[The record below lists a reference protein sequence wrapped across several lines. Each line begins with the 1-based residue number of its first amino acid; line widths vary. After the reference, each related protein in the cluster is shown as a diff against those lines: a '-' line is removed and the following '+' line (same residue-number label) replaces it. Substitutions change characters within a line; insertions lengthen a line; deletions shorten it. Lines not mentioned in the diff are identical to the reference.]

1 MDRQY
6 KAFISYRHLPLDKET
21 AIRVHRA
28 IEHFVIPRSLRKDGQ
43 RKLGYVF
50 RDEDEL
56 PVAGELTDNIRLAL
70 ENSEY
75 LIVICTP
82 ETCKSAW
89 VLKEIETFLQLR
101 DRNHVLLVLA
111 EGEPAAS
118 FPRLITELRDESGRL
133 IGEYEPMAA
142 NLNAPN
148 PAARKRK
155 FKVEILRILAGLL
168 GCPFDELYQRERRYQ
183 RRRAGALIALAA
195 LVAAGFIGM
204 LLNRN
209 AEIRLRLEQS
219 QENESRA
226 LAALSETAYREGR
239 YDTALSYAI
248 QALPGPEEARP
259 YVPEAE
265 AALRKELKLYDSCFF
280 AYCRSIE
287 QESKIRLM
295 AMSEDGTRLFT
306 ADPYGCIRAFD
317 LDSGAC
323 LWTAFPGGSMEIY
336 KMGLGCGGSRLIL
349 DYYGRG
355 SCVLS
360 TEDGSLIWQDQAS
373 AEISREDR
381 SIFMVTDYQEE
392 GKISILSAED
402 GSVLRVFHMLDCP
415 TLSIYDMAISPD
427 ERYLAFLGFAG
438 DRIELAVLDLET
450 GRSRLLP
457 AQVTVDWD
465 LDYLLA
471 FSPTGMLALASAGTK
486 SPALIQAF
494 SPEDGWSRARVI
506 ETDLQY
512 RYRGNI
518 GTQLSLL
525 GWDGNSVL
533 LGAQMYLRSYDVTTG
548 EQDWSLELEGNLCGC
563 RVYDN
568 GSLGLVMD
576 NGLIQFTT
584 DGEMLDKQ
592 IGFSFSAQ
600 YPLSSALVSGD
611 RYAGSSF
618 LLLPDG
624 AETRVS
630 LVRAPAH
637 EDWQLLATEDQ
648 EYTGGSSALLSPSGE
663 KLAVYWRDRERM
675 EGCAFDL
682 REGVPILFSIPLP
695 EDFSEI
701 SGAYVLTEDLVLLN
715 GATRFLLREQRAEE
729 LCQDPTGEELTRY
742 HYCSAPQADG
752 TVLTLVNDPYR
763 DAFFLWR
770 DGRFDRRIQTPEQ
783 IQGAECCALGE
794 NGWALLRSSLGEAR
808 YAFWAYH
815 PESGRLLPLPELG
828 REDPVPG
835 FSAARP
841 QMVWLG
847 DEALELY
854 DLEQGQ
860 PLWQIPLPVPAGSL
874 VHMSFCRDDSLLL
887 LFTKQGDVLICDAAS
902 GQLLSRCGFG
912 DSSVNLSRQTCFTT
926 RELPERGQLLI
937 FVDHWLYT
945 ESFYLLLD
953 TESWSLL
960 EACTAPAGYDPV
972 NDRLLVKVRYKGL
985 YSAPLYTREEL
996 LALAERNLGAQ
1007 NQEAREARP

>member
-28 IEHFVIPRSLRKDGQ
+28 IEHFVVPKALRKGGQ

-82 ETCKSAW
+82 ETCKSPW

-111 EGEPAAS
+111 DGEPAES
-118 FPRLITELRDESGRL
+118 FPRLITELRDENGRL
-133 IGEYEPMAA
+133 TGEYEPMAA

-183 RRRAGALIALAA
+183 RRRAGSLMALAA
-195 LVAAGFIGM
+195 LVALSFIAM

-209 AEIRLRLEQS
+209 AQIRSQLEQS
-219 QENESRA
+219 QINESTA
-226 LAALSETAYREGR
+226 LAALSDTAYREGR
-239 YDTALSYAI
+239 YNTALEYAI
-248 QALPGPEEARP
+248 EALPGQEKPRP

-265 AALRKELKLYDSCFF
+265 AALRKELKLYDSSFF
-280 AYCRSIE
+280 TYFRSIE
-287 QESKIRLM
+287 QESNIRLM

-306 ADPYGCIRAFD
+306 ADPYGCIRAYD

-323 LWTAFPGGSMEIY
+323 LWTAEPGGGMEIY
-336 KMGLGCGGSRLIL
+336 RMGLGCGSRRLIL
-349 DYYGRG
+349 DYFGRG

-360 TEDGSLIWQDQAS
+360 AEDGSLIWQDRLS
-373 AEISREDR
+373 AEISRGDR
-381 SIFMVTDYQEE
+381 SVFMVTDFDEE
-392 GKISILSAED
+392 GKITVLSAED
-402 GSVLRVFHMLDCP
+402 GSELRVFHMLDCP
-415 TLSIYDMAISPD
+415 TRSIYDMAISPD
-427 ERYLAFLGFAG
+427 ERYLAFLGYAG
-438 DRIELAVLDLET
+438 DRMELAVLDLET
-450 GRSRLLP
+450 GRTRLLP
-457 AQVTVDWD
+457 AQLAVDWD
-465 LDYLLA
+465 MDYLLS
-471 FSPTGMLALASAGTK
+471 FSPTGMLALASVGTK
-486 SPALIQAF
+486 SPACIQVF
-494 SPEDGWSRARVI
+494 SPEDCWSRARVI

-518 GTQLSLL
+518 GSQVALL
-525 GWDGNSVL
+525 DWAGNSVL

-568 GSLGLVMD
+568 GSVGLVMD

-584 DGEMLDKQ
+584 DGAMLDKQ
-592 IGFSFSAQ
+592 LGFSFSAQ
-600 YPLSSALVSGD
+600 FPLSSALVSGD
-611 RYAGSSF
+611 RYASSRF
-618 LLLPDG
+618 VLLPDG
-624 AETRVS
+624 AETRVA

-637 EDWQLLATEDQ
+637 EDWQLLATEDE
-648 EYTGGSSALLSPSGE
+648 EYQGGSSALLSASGE
-663 KLAVYWRDRERM
+663 KLAVYWRDQERM

-682 REGVPILFSIPLP
+682 REGDPIHFSIPLP
-695 EDFSEI
+695 EDFSE
-701 SGAYVLTEDLVLLN
+701 SSDSYVLTEDLVLLN
-715 GATRFLLREQRAEE
+715 GATRYFLREQRMEK
-729 LCQDPTGEELTRY
+729 LWQDPKGQELTHY

-763 DAFFLWR
+763 DTLFLWR
-770 DGRFDRRIQTPEQ
+770 DGRFDRQLKTPEQ
-783 IQGAECCALGE
+783 IQGADCIALGE
-794 NGWALLRSSLGEAR
+794 NGWALLCRSLGEGR
-808 YAFWAYH
+808 YAFWAFH
-815 PESGRLLPLPELG
+815 PDSGRLLPLPELG

-835 FSAARP
+835 FSTVRP
-841 QMVWLG
+841 QMVWLA
-847 DEALELY
+847 DETLELY
-854 DLEQGQ
+854 DLEQGL
-860 PLWQIPLPVPAGSL
+860 PLWQIPLPVPADSL

-887 LFTKQGDVLICDAAS
+887 LFTQQGDVLLCDAAS
-902 GQLLSRCGFG
+902 GELLSRCGLG
-912 DSSVNLSRQTCFTT
+912 DSSVSLSRRTCFTV

-953 TESWSLL
+953 TESWAQL
-960 EACTAPAGYDPV
+960 EACSAPAGYDAA
-972 NDRLLVKVRYKGL
+972 NDRILVKVRYKGL

-996 LALAERNLGAQ
+996 LALAEQNLGIYD
-1007 NQEAREARP
+1007 RETKEGTP

>member
-28 IEHFVIPRSLRKDGQ
+28 IEHFVVPKALRKDGQ

-111 EGEPAAS
+111 DGEPAES
-118 FPRLITELRDESGRL
+118 FPRLITELRDENGRL

-183 RRRAGALIALAA
+183 RRRAGSLTALAA
-195 LVAAGFIGM
+195 LVAVSFIAM

-209 AEIRLRLEQS
+209 AQIRSQLEQS
-219 QENESRA
+219 QINESTA
-226 LAALSETAYREGR
+226 LAALSDTAYREGR
-239 YDTALSYAI
+239 YNTALEYAI
-248 QALPGPEEARP
+248 EALPGQEKPRP

-265 AALRKELKLYDSCFF
+265 AALRKELKLYDSSFF
-280 AYCRSIE
+280 TYSRSIE
-287 QESKIRLM
+287 QESKISLM
-295 AMSEDGTRLFT
+295 TMSEDGTRLFT
-306 ADPYGCIRAFD
+306 ADPYGCIRAYD

-323 LWTAFPGGSMEIY
+323 LWTAEPGGGMEIY
-336 KMGLGCGGSRLIL
+336 RMGLGCGSRRLIL

-360 TEDGSLIWQDQAS
+360 AEDGSLIWQDQVS
-373 AEISREDR
+373 ANFSREDR
-381 SIFMVTDYQEE
+381 SVFMVTEYDEE
-392 GKISILSAED
+392 GKITVLSAED
-402 GSVLRVFHMLDCP
+402 GSELRVFHMLDCP
-415 TLSIYDMAISPD
+415 TRSIYDLAISPD
-427 ERYLAFLGFAG
+427 ERYLAFLGYAG
-438 DRIELAVLDLET
+438 NRMELAMLDLET
-450 GRSRLLP
+450 GRTRLLP
-457 AQVTVDWD
+457 AQLAVDWD
-465 LDYLLA
+465 MDYLLS
-471 FSPTGMLALASAGTK
+471 FSPTGMLALADVGTK
-486 SPALIQAF
+486 SLARIQVF
-494 SPEDGWSRARVI
+494 SPEDGWIRARVI

-512 RYRGNI
+512 RFRGNI
-518 GTQLSLL
+518 GSQVALL
-525 GWDGNSVL
+525 DWAGNSVL

-563 RVYDN
+563 KVYDN

-584 DGEMLDKQ
+584 DGAMLDKQ
-592 IGFSFSAQ
+592 AGFSFSAQ
-600 YPLSSALVSGD
+600 YPLRSALVSGD
-611 RYAGSSF
+611 RYARSRF
-618 LLLPDG
+618 VLLPEG

-637 EDWQLLATEDQ
+637 EDWQLLATEDE
-648 EYTGGSSALLSPSGE
+648 EYPGASDFLLSASGE
-663 KLAVYWRDRERM
+663 KLAVYLRDQERI

-682 REGVPILFSIPLP
+682 REGDPIHFSIPLP
-695 EDFSEI
+695 EDFSE
-701 SGAYVLTEDLVLLN
+701 SSDSYVLTEDLVLLN
-715 GATRFLLREQRAEE
+715 GATRYFLREQRMEK
-729 LCQDPTGEELTRY
+729 LWQDLKGQELTHY

-763 DAFFLWR
+763 DAIFLWR
-770 DGRFDRRIQTPEQ
+770 DGSFDRQLETPTQ
-783 IQGAECCALGE
+783 MQYADCIALGE
-794 NGWALLRSSLGEAR
+794 NGWALLRHLREDC
-808 YAFWAYH
+808 YAFWAFH
-815 PESGRLLPLPELG
+815 PDSGRLLPLPELD

-835 FSAARP
+835 FSAVHP
-841 QMVWLG
+841 QMVWLA
-847 DEALELY
+847 DETLELY
-854 DLEQGQ
+854 DLEQGL
-860 PLWQIPLPVPAGSL
+860 PLWQIPLPVPADSL

-887 LFTKQGDVLICDAAS
+887 LFTQQGDVLLCDAAN
-902 GQLLSRCGFG
+902 GALLSRCSLG
-912 DSSVNLSRQTCFTT
+912 DSSVSLSRRTCFTV

-953 TESWSLL
+953 TGSWALL
-960 EACTAPAGYDPV
+960 EVCSAPAGYDAA
-972 NDRLLVKVRYKGL
+972 NDRMLVKVRNRGL

-996 LALAERNLGAQ
+996 LALAEQNLGIQ
-1007 NQEAREARP
+1007 DRETKEGTP